1 MTCASALGTANR
13 YDTGFTRQVGLGVF
27 SRAPDDGTD
36 ACAGEI
42 MICDEC
48 PLPHSIAWGRR

>member
-1 MTCASALGTANR
+1 MTARQPLGTAIR
-13 YDTGFTRQVGLGVF
+13 YDTGFSRQVGLAVF
-27 SRAPDDGTD
+27 SRAPDDGTE

-48 PLPHSIAWGRR
+48 RLPRLIAWGRP